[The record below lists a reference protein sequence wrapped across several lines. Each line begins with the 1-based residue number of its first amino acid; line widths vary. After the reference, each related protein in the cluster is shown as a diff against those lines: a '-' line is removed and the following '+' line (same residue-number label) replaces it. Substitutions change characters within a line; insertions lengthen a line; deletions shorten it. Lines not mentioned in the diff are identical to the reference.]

1 MYSQTYSRMDKVNS
15 LLLHELDKLL
25 QREKIEQKGNAEDI
39 VLGLTKIE
47 TSRDLKHAKVYFTVY
62 PLKFRGDAKKF
73 LDNSARDWQKVL
85 GQKITLKYIPKL
97 EFFFDSGQANAMK
110 VEKILNDL
118 RSEN

>member
-1 MYSQTYSRMDKVNS
+1 MPNQSFSRINKVNS

-25 QREKIEQKGNAEDI
+25 QRERIEQKGFASDI

-47 TSRDLKHAKVYFTVY
+47 TSRDLKHAKVYFTVF

-73 LDNSARDWQKVL
+73 LAGRARDWQRGL
-85 GQKITLKYIPKL
+85 GQKITLKYIPRL
-97 EFFFDSGQANAMK
+97 EFFFDEGQANAME

-118 RSEN
+118 RK